1 MLESI
6 ETMHIPQE
14 NLNLK
19 NNLPEI
25 CIPEPGLMQINGL
38 YRHGY
43 LIAPAMMDAALQV
56 LRGESQTLAKRF
68 DLQIQ
73 QATLSQSLV

>member
-1 MLESI
+1 
-6 ETMHIPQE
+6 
-14 NLNLK
+14 
-19 NNLPEI
+19 
-25 CIPEPGLMQINGL
+25 MQINGL